1 MGPSVTLG
9 FVAALAFLAGY
20 AAGGL
25 AGGIVTRLPADAPIL
40 GAPICTHCGQPV
52 TSTARWL
59 VWASRCSTC
68 GTRLEWSFHVVR
80 WLGAALAAGSFLRYG
95 TSVQALAVALFSL
108 WLLPILWID
117 WRRHEI
123 YPVTLVPAGALAL
136 LLAAFDS
143 LGAVVRALA
152 GGALATALFGLF
164 FVIGLV
170 LYRHAALGAGD
181 IFLAGLIG
189 LFVGV
194 HWVMPAL
201 ILGMALA
208 AISGLGQLA
217 LRIRSRHDFLPYGS
231 YLCIGAMI
239 ALFLWGPAT

>member
-1 MGPSVTLG
+1 MGPSVMVG
-9 FVAALAFLAGY
+9 FVAAFALLAGY

-25 AGGIVTRLPADAPIL
+25 AGGIVTRLPADAPML
-40 GAPICTHCGQPV
+40 GAPICTHCSQPV

-68 GTRLEWSFHVVR
+68 GTRLAWSFHVVR
-80 WLGAALAAGSFLRYG
+80 WLGAALAAGAFLRYG
-95 TSVQALAVALFSL
+95 ISVQALAVSLFSL

-143 LGAVVRALA
+143 LGSVVRALA

-217 LRIRSRHDFLPYGS
+217 LRVRSRHDFLPYGS